1 LRPKNDQGNNEDNN
15 QVRNTEHRGGNFA
28 FVCII
33 E

>member
-28 FVCII
+28 FVRII